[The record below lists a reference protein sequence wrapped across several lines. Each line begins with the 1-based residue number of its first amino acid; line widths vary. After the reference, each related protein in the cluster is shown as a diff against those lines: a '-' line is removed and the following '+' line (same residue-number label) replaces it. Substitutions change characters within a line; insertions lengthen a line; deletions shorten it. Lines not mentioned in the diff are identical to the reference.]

1 MGEPRN
7 HLVWLDMEM
16 TGLDPGHDVPLQVA
30 VVITDGELVEL
41 DALEMTIWQP
51 DAVLDQ
57 MQPVVR
63 KMHQENGLTKAV
75 KKSDTSLNEA
85 EKKLLAVLARWV
97 KPGEGILAGNSIHQD
112 RRFLQ
117 RYFPAVHGYLHYR
130 MVDVS
135 TIKELARRW
144 YGPEALAPKAT
155 SDHTALSDTRAS
167 IRELA
172 HFRSVLF
179 RAPAE
184 LEADAVKK

>member
-1 MGEPRN
+1 M
-7 HLVWLDMEM
+7 WLDMEM
-16 TGLDPGHDVPLQVA
+16 TGLDPEVDVPLQVA
-30 VVITDGELVEL
+30 VVVTDGQLVEL
-41 DALEMTIWQP
+41 DAVEYTIWQP
-51 DAVLDQ
+51 DTVLDA

-63 KMHQENGLTKAV
+63 KMHAENGLTKAV
-75 KKSDTSLNEA
+75 KKSEVSLHEA
-85 EKKLLAVLARWV
+85 QKKLLSMLARWV
-97 KPGEGILAGNSIHQD
+97 KPGDGILAGNSIHQD

-117 RYFPAVHGYLHYR
+117 KYFPAVHGYLHYR

-167 IRELA
+167 IKELS

-179 RAPAE
+179 RA
-184 LEADAVKK
+184 ADDLGAPRQG